1 MNGTVDVENV
11 VDMKMFALNAHV
23 LSTNTLLDDPLEA
36 LLGEMDGLEDD
47 ELETVTFVSTKAIP
61 MAHMGQSVDQIAL
74 TLEAQL
80 DGLRDGLDRLRY
92 YLGDVQDTVTGL

>member
-1 MNGTVDVENV
+1 
-11 VDMKMFALNAHV
+11 MFALNASSLMNTNE
-23 LSTNTLLDDPLEA
+23 LSEDPLEA
-36 LLGEMDGLEDD
+36 LLSEMNGLDDD
-47 ELETVTFVSTKAIP
+47 ELEEAVFVCTKLIP
-61 MAHMGQSVDQIAL
+61 TAHMGQSVDQIAM